1 MSKCHVF
8 GTVLILAFWST
19 TYVPA
24 STGASVQIGS
34 AAQAGVRWTPNPERG
49 SVSSTLSG
57 GRRGISASA
66 CALAAGKPDPAII
79 LQVPKGATGLTRAEQ
94 PKSGYLESRQATD
107 IDFLLSDPTQA
118 NPNLSQKCVGRLW
131 ISRSDAV

>member
-1 MSKCHVF
+1 MSKYHVF
-8 GTVLILAFWST
+8 SALLILVAWST

-66 CALAAGKPDPAII
+66 CALDAGKPDPAII
-79 LQVPKGATGLTRAEQ
+79 LLVPKGATGLTRAAQ
-94 PKSGYLESRQATD
+94 PTSWYTLD
-107 IDFLLSDPTQA
+107 
-118 NPNLSQKCVGRLW
+118 V
-131 ISRSDAV
+131 